1 MESFLRKPFWFF
13 LFIKSDSSPQPSPK
27 ERQKIGIPLLLALS
41 GTLEKQTGLQKL
53 VMKSWKWLLKFVLL
67 QLNYNDF
74 EMNSTI
80 ESNPLLDRLPKHL
93 KQFIKPQDYS
103 DYTPINQAVWRY
115 VMRKNVNYLSKVA
128 HSSYLEGL
136 KKTGI
141 EIDHIPSMYG
151 MNRILTEIG
160 WAAVAVDG
168 FIPPNAF
175 MEFQAYNVLVIASD
189 IRQLEHIEY
198 TPAPDIIH
206 EGAGHAPIIANPE
219 YAEYLRRFGEI
230 GCKAISSHK
239 DYEMYE
245 AIRLLSILKEAEDTS
260 QADIDAAEK
269 AVEDLQNNMGELSEM
284 AQIRNLH
291 WWTVEYGLI
300 GTVDNPKIYGAG
312 LLSSIGESAWCMTD
326 NVKKIP
332 YDLSAANQSFDITK
346 LQPQLYVTPDF
357 AHLSMVLEEFA
368 NKMALRTGG
377 LSGINKLI
385 HSNALG
391 TIELSTGI
399 QISGV
404 FTNVIEEE
412 GKPVYIQTT
421 GKTAL
426 SYREKE
432 LVGHG
437 TSKHPE
443 GFGSPIGKLKGINLA
458 IEDMSPRDLSA
469 YSITESQN
477 VTLEFEGDITVKG
490 EIITGSR
497 NLHGEI
503 ILISLKNC
511 TVTHGETIL
520 FQPEWG
526 NYDMAIGKKVVSAFS
541 GPADV
546 NSFDLISHV
555 PSSKTI
561 KARHTAERDDLEI
574 LYQTVRNSRETKD
587 TQTSL
592 EPIFEKLHTN
602 HPNDWLLAIE
612 IAELLKDRNEPQ
624 LLQKVMVY
632 LENLKAKRPEV
643 AHLIAGGLD
652 LIFDK
657 EKA

>member
-1 MESFLRKPFWFF
+1 MS
-13 LFIKSDSSPQPSPK
+13 
-27 ERQKIGIPLLLALS
+27 
-41 GTLEKQTGLQKL
+41 T
-53 VMKSWKWLLKFVLL
+53 
-67 QLNYNDF
+67 
-74 EMNSTI
+74 TI

-93 KQFIKPQDYS
+93 KQFIKPQNYS

-151 MNRILTEIG
+151 MNRILSEIG

-230 GCKAISSHK
+230 GCKAISSDK
-239 DYEMYE
+239 DYQMYE
-245 AIRLLSILKEAEDTS
+245 AIRLLSILKEAEDTPQS
-260 QADIDAAEK
+260 EIEKAEK

-284 AQIRNLH
+284 SQIRNLH

-300 GTVDNPKIYGAG
+300 GTIENPKIYGAG

-332 YDLSAANQSFDITK
+332 YDISAANQSFDITK

-357 AHLSMVLEEFA
+357 SYLSLVLEEFA

-377 LSGINKLI
+377 LSGIKKLI
-385 HSNALG
+385 QSNALG

-404 FTNVIEEE
+404 FTNVIEDE

-426 SYREKE
+426 AYREKE

-437 TSKHPE
+437 TIKHPE

-458 IEDMSPRDLSA
+458 IEDMSPRDLKA
-469 YSITESQN
+469 YDIYESES

-511 TVTHGETIL
+511 TVTHKDTIL

-526 NYDMAIGKKVVSAFS
+526 NYDMAIGKKVISAFS

-561 KARHTAERDDLEI
+561 KAKHTAERDDLEL
-574 LYQTVRNSRETKD
+574 LYHSIRKIRETKD
-587 TQTSL
+587 ITTSL
-592 EPIFEKLHTN
+592 EPIFQKLKED
-602 HPNDWLLAIE
+602 HPKDWLLAIE
-612 IAELLKDRNEPQ
+612 ITELLKDRNESQ
-624 LLQKVMVY
+624 LLQEVMVY
-632 LENLKAKRPEV
+632 LEELKEKRLEV
-643 AHLIAGGLD
+643 AHLIDGGLE
-652 LIFDK
+652 LIFEK

>member
-1 MESFLRKPFWFF
+1 
-13 LFIKSDSSPQPSPK
+13 
-27 ERQKIGIPLLLALS
+27 
-41 GTLEKQTGLQKL
+41 
-53 VMKSWKWLLKFVLL
+53 
-67 QLNYNDF
+67 
-74 EMNSTI
+74 MNTTY
-80 ESNPLLDRLPKHL
+80 ETNPLIERLPKHL
-93 KQFIKPQDYS
+93 KQFIKPQDYEE
-103 DYTPINQAVWRY
+103 YTPINQAVWRY
-115 VMRKNVNYLSKVA
+115 VMRKNVDYLGRVA
-128 HSSYLEGL
+128 HSSYLDGL
-136 KKTGI
+136 RQTGI
-141 EIDHIPSMYG
+141 DIESIPNMYG
-151 MNRILTEIG
+151 MNRILKEIG

-230 GCKAISSHK
+230 GCKAISSSR

-245 AIRLLSILKEAEDTS
+245 AIRLLSILKEAEGTP
-260 QADIDAAEK
+260 QAEIEAAEK
-269 AVEDLQNNMGELSEM
+269 HVDDLQNDMGELSEM

-300 GTVDNPKIYGAG
+300 GTLDNPKIYGAG

-332 YDLSAANQSFDITK
+332 YDISAANQSFDITK
-346 LQPQLYVTPDF
+346 PQPQLYVTPDF
-357 AHLSMVLEEFA
+357 AHLNSVLEEFA

-377 LSGINKLI
+377 LSGIKKLI
-385 HSNALG
+385 QSNALG

-437 TSKHPE
+437 TDYHSE

-458 IEDMSPRDLSA
+458 IEDMSPRDLRA
-469 YSITESQN
+469 YDIYEN
-477 VTLEFEGDITVKG
+477 EKVTLEFEGDITVSG

-497 NLHGEI
+497 NLQGEI
-503 ILISLKNC
+503 IVISFKNC
-511 TVTHGETIL
+511 TVKHKNTVL

-526 NYDMAIGKKVVSAFS
+526 TYDMAVGKKVISAFS

-546 NSFDLISHV
+546 RSFDLITHV

-561 KARHTAERDDLEI
+561 KAKKTQEREEL
-574 LYQTVRNSRETKD
+574 
-587 TQTSL
+587 
-592 EPIFEKLHTN
+592 EKLYLNIRSLRENKHSEITLKEAFAAVSAN
-602 HPNDWLLAIE
+602 HPNDWLLCVE
-612 IAELLKDRNEPQ
+612 IAELS
-624 LLQKVMVY
+624 QKENNSELTDKIMNH
-632 LENLKAKRPEV
+632 LEKVKQNRPEV
-643 AHLIAGGLD
+643 AHLISNGLD

-657 EKA
+657 ATA

>member
-1 MESFLRKPFWFF
+1 MNTK
-13 LFIKSDSSPQPSPK
+13 IK
-27 ERQKIGIPLLLALS
+27 
-41 GTLEKQTGLQKL
+41 
-53 VMKSWKWLLKFVLL
+53 
-67 QLNYNDF
+67 
-74 EMNSTI
+74 
-80 ESNPLLDRLPKHL
+80 SNPLLDRLPKHL

-141 EIDHIPSMYG
+141 EVDNIPSMYG
-151 MNRILTEIG
+151 MNRILSEIG

-245 AIRLLSILKEAEDTS
+245 AIRLLSILKEAEGTP
-260 QADIDAAEK
+260 QAEIETAEK

-300 GTVDNPKIYGAG
+300 GTVENPKIYGAG

-332 YDLSAANQSFDITK
+332 YGFSAVNQSFDITK

-357 AHLSMVLEEFA
+357 AYLSLILEEFA
-368 NKMALRTGG
+368 NTMALRTGG
-377 LSGINKLI
+377 LSGLKKLI
-385 HSNALG
+385 HSKALG
-391 TIELSTGI
+391 TVELSTGL

-404 FTNVIEEE
+404 FTNVIEHE
-412 GKPVYIQTT
+412 GKPIYFQTT

-437 TSKHPE
+437 TSTHPE

-458 IEDMSPRDLSA
+458 IEDMSPRDLKA
-469 YSITESQN
+469 YGVYEGQTA
-477 VTLEFEGDITVKG
+477 TLEFEGDIKVVG
-490 EIITGSR
+490 EIITGKR

-503 ILISLKNC
+503 ILICFKNC
-511 TVTHGETIL
+511 TVTHGDTIL

-526 NYDMAIGKKVVSAFS
+526 NYDMAVGKKLVSAFS

-561 KARHTAERDDLEI
+561 KAKQTAERDDLEV
-574 LYQTVRNSRETKD
+574 LYQTVRSIRESND
-587 TQTSL
+587 TTTSL
-592 EPIFEKLHTN
+592 EPIFEKLQNN
-602 HPNDWLLAIE
+602 HPNDWLLSIE
-612 IAELLKDRNEPQ
+612 IIELLNTRNETNLMQ
-624 LLQKVMVY
+624 QVLLH
-632 LENLKAKRPEV
+632 LENLKKQRPEIEK
-643 AHLIAGGLD
+643 LISNGLE
-652 LIFDK
+652 LIF
-657 EKA
+657 ENEETTH